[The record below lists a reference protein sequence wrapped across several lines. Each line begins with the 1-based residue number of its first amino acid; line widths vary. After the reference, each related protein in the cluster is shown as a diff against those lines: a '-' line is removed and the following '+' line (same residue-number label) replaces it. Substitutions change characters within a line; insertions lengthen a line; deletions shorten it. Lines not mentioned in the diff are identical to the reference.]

1 MDTALSRYIQKIFSS
16 WTVLRIAG
24 QQSSGGMDTPGKIRD
39 LVPYITQRLTR
50 QTQPCDIAEW
60 LDGYL
65 NRVLNVV
72 CEDDSQ
78 FDVANLISEA
88 YSLHLA
94 GKINQIIELTAKV
107 PAGCD
112 LSSCSLQITCDE
124 AGLSGVSEDD
134 DDDSSDLNSSE
145 CDDQEMDVN

>member
-1 MDTALSRYIQKIFSS
+1 MDNALSRYIERIFSS
-16 WTVLRIAG
+16 WTVLRIAE
-24 QQSSGGMDTPGKIRD
+24 QQSSGGTDTPKKIRD
-39 LVPYITQRLTR
+39 LVPYVTQRLTR

-65 NRVLNVV
+65 SRVLNVV

-94 GKINQIIELTAKV
+94 GKINQIIELTARI

-112 LSSCSLQITCDE
+112 LSSCSCQIECDE
-124 AGLSGVSEDD
+124 VEHSGVSEGDD
-134 DDDSSDLNSSE
+134 DGSGLDGSE
-145 CDDQEMDVN
+145 CDDREMDTN